1 MLELSLKEVTKNLER
16 VGGDEIIKEN
26 KRLSQLVE
34 KVEQQA
40 NDQRA
45 NYE

>member
-26 KRLSQLVE
+26 KRLS
-34 KVEQQA
+34 
-40 NDQRA
+40 
-45 NYE
+45 